1 VGGNN
6 NRHNRGMDIHLAA
19 WIDMHDISLHIGCG
33 IETEEVGG

>member
-1 VGGNN
+1 
-6 NRHNRGMDIHLAA
+6 LAA